1 MPPCE
6 MCGCEEPPEIV
17 GQRCPECEAV
27 NDGAADDF
35 ACCQVCGFEAS
46 PNVDSSVDSLPQ
58 QVKTLAN
65 EKSRLMQEVVMF
77 VYVCMCLYIYSL
89 PVSAAPPLPHCLFPP
104 CCFPLSVDVSCQQVR
119 TLHLSLDEM
128 KAEHQRLND
137 QMMIKDQ
144 RTEKLKDIIEK
155 GCYIRMHA
163 E

>member
-1 MPPCE
+1 VPPCE

-46 PNVDSSVDSLPQ
+46 PDVDSSVDSLPQ

-77 VYVCMCLYIYSL
+77 VYVFVYIFSPCLCRATS
-89 PVSAAPPLPHCLFPP
+89 S
-104 CCFPLSVDVSCQQVR
+104 PLSVSSM
-119 TLHLSLDEM
+119 LLS
-128 KAEHQRLND
+128 
-137 QMMIKDQ
+137 
-144 RTEKLKDIIEK
+144 TE
-155 GCYIRMHA
+155 R
-163 E
+163 